1 MIFQRYIARKG
12 GENVTVPGVQSA
24 LSVKNAGVEML
35 AKSDKTQAV
44 SGSDQFGAVMQ
55 QSMTKQSADKSSKAV
70 VKDAGDDAG
79 YKVPVVS
86 DGQNVKVAQS
96 QNSQL
101 NDTGNANISGELV
114 EDIVKDVLKLD
125 DDQMD
130 AILAA
135 MGITVLQLLDPQI
148 LQQFVLTAE
157 GAGDITDMLTSEMML
172 ADYQM
177 ILQQFA
183 QMPEGVSEILAQME
197 PVSED
202 DANLQGILQKLTA
215 VKPEQASVSDG
226 EVLQKAVNTQEP
238 AILGQT
244 SSSDS
249 SKTMSGESNASS
261 TESFV
266 QTSQPQTDASVEAVP
281 FAQQFDLQGARE
293 VQDAPMPNQSVQII
307 EQIVRQIRVSVTDT
321 TSTMEMQLNPER
333 LGKVLLT
340 ISAKE
345 GMMTANFTVQTE
357 EARLALESQMYQLR
371 DTLEQKE
378 IKVEAVSISVSDF
391 SFAQGGGD
399 DADSKNLEQ
408 GDGKS
413 RRFQFEDSEEEAQEA
428 SDKEAERVRKS
439 VMRDHGGSVDFTA

>member
-1 MIFQRYIARKG
+1 M
-12 GENVTVPGVQSA
+12 TVPGVQSA

-70 VKDAGDDAG
+70 VKDAGEDAG

-202 DANLQGILQKLTA
+202 DANLQGILQELTA
-215 VKPEQASVSDG
+215 VKPEQAPVVSDG

-238 AILGQT
+238 AILGRT
-244 SSSDS
+244 PSSDS

>member
-1 MIFQRYIARKG
+1 M
-12 GENVTVPGVQSA
+12 TVPGVQSA

-35 AKSDKTQAV
+35 AESDKTQAV

-55 QSMTKQSADKSSKAV
+55 QSMTKQSADKSSKTV

-79 YKVPVVS
+79 YKIPVVS

-96 QNSQL
+96 QNLQL
-101 NDTGNANISGELV
+101 NDTGNVNISGELV

-157 GAGDITDMLTSEMML
+157 GAGDITDMLTSETML

-202 DANLQGILQKLTA
+202 DADLQGILQELTA
-215 VKPEQASVSDG
+215 VKPEQAPVSDG

-266 QTSQPQTDASVEAVP
+266 QTSQPQTDASEEAVP

-293 VQDAPMPNQSVQII
+293 VQDAPMSNQSVQII

>member
-1 MIFQRYIARKG
+1 M
-12 GENVTVPGVQSA
+12 TVPGVQSA

-202 DANLQGILQKLTA
+202 DANLQGILQELTA
-215 VKPEQASVSDG
+215 VKPEQAPVVSDG

-244 SSSDS
+244 PSSDS

-413 RRFQFEDSEEEAQEA
+413 RRLQFEDSEEEAQEA

>member
-1 MIFQRYIARKG
+1 M
-12 GENVTVPGVQSA
+12 TVPGVQSA

-35 AKSDKTQAV
+35 TESDKTQAV

-55 QSMTKQSADKSSKAV
+55 QSMTKQSADKSSKTV

-79 YKVPVVS
+79 YKIPVVS

-96 QNSQL
+96 QNLQL
-101 NDTGNANISGELV
+101 NDTGNVNISGELV

-157 GAGDITDMLTSEMML
+157 GAGDITDMLTSETML

-202 DANLQGILQKLTA
+202 DADLQGILQELTA
-215 VKPEQASVSDG
+215 VKPEQAPVSDG

-244 SSSDS
+244 FSSDS

-281 FAQQFDLQGARE
+281 FAQQFDLQWARE

-340 ISAKE
+340 ISAKG

>member
-1 MIFQRYIARKG
+1 M
-12 GENVTVPGVQSA
+12 TVPGVQSA

-55 QSMTKQSADKSSKAV
+55 QSMTKQSVDKSSKAV

-202 DANLQGILQKLTA
+202 DADLQGILQELTA
-215 VKPEQASVSDG
+215 VKPEQAPVVSDG

>member
-1 MIFQRYIARKG
+1 M
-12 GENVTVPGVQSA
+12 TVPGVQSA

-114 EDIVKDVLKLD
+114 EDIMKDVLKLD

-202 DANLQGILQKLTA
+202 DANLQGILQELTA
-215 VKPEQASVSDG
+215 VKPEQAPVVSDG

-244 SSSDS
+244 PSSDS

>member
-1 MIFQRYIARKG
+1 M
-12 GENVTVPGVQSA
+12 TVPGVQSA

-202 DANLQGILQKLTA
+202 DADLQGILQELTA
-215 VKPEQASVSDG
+215 VKPEQAPVVSDG

-357 EARLALESQMYQLR
+357 EALLALESQMYQLR

>member
-1 MIFQRYIARKG
+1 M
-12 GENVTVPGVQSA
+12 TVPGVQSA

-79 YKVPVVS
+79 YKVPVVG

-202 DANLQGILQKLTA
+202 DANLQGILQELTA
-215 VKPEQASVSDG
+215 VKPEQAPVVSDG

-244 SSSDS
+244 PSSDS

-439 VMRDHGGSVDFTA
+439 VMRDHGGSVDFTAYGSSFTDRKEAK

>member
-1 MIFQRYIARKG
+1 M
-12 GENVTVPGVQSA
+12 TVPGVQSA

-79 YKVPVVS
+79 YKVPVVG

-183 QMPEGVSEILAQME
+183 QMPEGVLEILAQME

-202 DANLQGILQKLTA
+202 DANLQGILQELTA
-215 VKPEQASVSDG
+215 VKPEQAPVVSDG

-244 SSSDS
+244 PSSDS

>member
-1 MIFQRYIARKG
+1 M
-12 GENVTVPGVQSA
+12 TVPGVQSA

-79 YKVPVVS
+79 YKVPVVG

-202 DANLQGILQKLTA
+202 DANLQGILQELTA
-215 VKPEQASVSDG
+215 VKPEQAPVVSDG

-244 SSSDS
+244 PSSDS
-249 SKTMSGESNASS
+249 SKTMFGESNASS

-307 EQIVRQIRVSVTDT
+307 EQIVRQMRVSVTDT

>member
-1 MIFQRYIARKG
+1 M
-12 GENVTVPGVQSA
+12 TVPGVQSA

-35 AKSDKTQAV
+35 TESAKTQAV

-55 QSMTKQSADKSSKAV
+55 QSMTKQSADKSSKTV

-79 YKVPVVS
+79 YKIPVVS

-96 QNSQL
+96 QNLQL
-101 NDTGNANISGELV
+101 NDTGNVNISGELV
-114 EDIVKDVLKLD
+114 EDIVQDVLKLD

-157 GAGDITDMLTSEMML
+157 GAGDITDMLTSETML

-202 DANLQGILQKLTA
+202 DADLQGILQELTA
-215 VKPEQASVSDG
+215 VKPEQAPVSDG

-281 FAQQFDLQGARE
+281 FAQQFDLQAARE

>member
-1 MIFQRYIARKG
+1 M
-12 GENVTVPGVQSA
+12 TVPGVQSA

-202 DANLQGILQKLTA
+202 DANLQGILQELTA
-215 VKPEQASVSDG
+215 VKPEQAPVVSDG

-244 SSSDS
+244 PSSDS

-293 VQDAPMPNQSVQII
+293 VQDTPMPNQSVQII

>member
-1 MIFQRYIARKG
+1 M
-12 GENVTVPGVQSA
+12 TVAGVQSA

-35 AKSDKTQAV
+35 TESAKTQAV

-79 YKVPVVS
+79 YTAPVVNDS
-86 DGQNVKVAQS
+86 QNVKVAQS

-101 NDTGNANISGELV
+101 NDTGNANIFGESV

-183 QMPEGVSEILAQME
+183 QMPEGMSEILAQME

-202 DANLQGILQKLTA
+202 DANLQGILQELTA

-226 EVLQKAVNTQEP
+226 EVLQKAVNTPQEP
-238 AILGQT
+238 AIIDQT
-244 SSSDS
+244 SSSDL

-266 QTSQPQTDASVEAVP
+266 QTSQPQTDAPVEAVP

-293 VQDAPMPNQSVQII
+293 VQDVPMSNQSVQII

-321 TSTMEMQLNPER
+321 TSTMEMQLNPES

-391 SFAQGGGD
+391 SFTQGGGD

-413 RRFQFEDSEEEAQEA
+413 RRFQFDDSEEEAQEA

>member
-1 MIFQRYIARKG
+1 M
-12 GENVTVPGVQSA
+12 TVPGVQSA

-35 AKSDKTQAV
+35 TESAKTQAV

-55 QSMTKQSADKSSKAV
+55 QSMTKQSADKSSKTV

-79 YKVPVVS
+79 YKIPVVS

-96 QNSQL
+96 QNLQL
-101 NDTGNANISGELV
+101 NDTGNVNISGELV
-114 EDIVKDVLKLD
+114 EDIVQDVLKLD

-135 MGITVLQLLDPQI
+135 MGITVVQLLDPQI

-157 GAGDITDMLTSEMML
+157 GAGDITDMLTSETML

-202 DANLQGILQKLTA
+202 DADLQGILQELTA
-215 VKPEQASVSDG
+215 VKPEQAPVSDG

-281 FAQQFDLQGARE
+281 FAQQFDLQAARE

>member
-1 MIFQRYIARKG
+1 M
-12 GENVTVPGVQSA
+12 TVPGVQSA

-44 SGSDQFGAVMQ
+44 SGSDQFCAVMQ

-202 DANLQGILQKLTA
+202 DADLQGILQELTA
-215 VKPEQASVSDG
+215 VKPEQAPVVSDG

>member
-1 MIFQRYIARKG
+1 M
-12 GENVTVPGVQSA
+12 TVPGVQSA

-202 DANLQGILQKLTA
+202 DANLQGIIQELTA
-215 VKPEQASVSDG
+215 VKPEQAPVVSDG

-244 SSSDS
+244 PSSDS

>member
-1 MIFQRYIARKG
+1 M
-12 GENVTVPGVQSA
+12 TVPGVQSA

-202 DANLQGILQKLTA
+202 DANLQGILQELTA
-215 VKPEQASVSDG
+215 VKPEQAPVVSDG

-238 AILGQT
+238 AILGRT

-261 TESFV
+261 TASFV

>member
-1 MIFQRYIARKG
+1 M
-12 GENVTVPGVQSA
+12 TVPGVQSA

-35 AKSDKTQAV
+35 TESDKTQAV

-79 YKVPVVS
+79 YKVPVVG

-202 DANLQGILQKLTA
+202 DANLQGILQELTA
-215 VKPEQASVSDG
+215 VKPEQAPVVSDG

-244 SSSDS
+244 PSSDS

>member
-1 MIFQRYIARKG
+1 M
-12 GENVTVPGVQSA
+12 TVPGVQSA

-202 DANLQGILQKLTA
+202 DANLQGILQELTA
-215 VKPEQASVSDG
+215 VKPEQAPVVSDG

-244 SSSDS
+244 PSSDS

-293 VQDAPMPNQSVQII
+293 VQDAPMPNQSVQSI

>member
-1 MIFQRYIARKG
+1 M
-12 GENVTVPGVQSA
+12 TVPGVQSA

-79 YKVPVVS
+79 YKVPVVG

-202 DANLQGILQKLTA
+202 DANLQGILQELTA
-215 VKPEQASVSDG
+215 VKPEQAPVVSDG

-244 SSSDS
+244 PSSDS

-378 IKVEAVSISVSDF
+378 IKVEAVAISVSDF

>member
-1 MIFQRYIARKG
+1 M
-12 GENVTVPGVQSA
+12 TVPGVQSA

-79 YKVPVVS
+79 YKVPVVG

-157 GAGDITDMLTSEMML
+157 GAGDMLTSEMML

-202 DANLQGILQKLTA
+202 DANLQGILQELTA
-215 VKPEQASVSDG
+215 VKPEQAPVVSDG

-244 SSSDS
+244 PSSDS

>member
-1 MIFQRYIARKG
+1 M
-12 GENVTVPGVQSA
+12 TVPGVQSA

-79 YKVPVVS
+79 YKVPVVG

-202 DANLQGILQKLTA
+202 DANLQGILQELTA
-215 VKPEQASVSDG
+215 VKPEQAPVVSDG

-244 SSSDS
+244 PSSDS

-345 GMMTANFTVQTE
+345 GMMTATFTVQTE

>member
-1 MIFQRYIARKG
+1 M
-12 GENVTVPGVQSA
+12 TVPGVQSA

-35 AKSDKTQAV
+35 TESAKTQAV

-55 QSMTKQSADKSSKAV
+55 QSMTKQSADKSSKTV

-79 YKVPVVS
+79 YKIPVVS

-96 QNSQL
+96 QNLQL
-101 NDTGNANISGELV
+101 NDTGNVNISGELV
-114 EDIVKDVLKLD
+114 EDIVQDVLKLD

-157 GAGDITDMLTSEMML
+157 GAGDITDMLTSETML

-202 DANLQGILQKLTA
+202 DADLQGILQELTA
-215 VKPEQASVSDG
+215 VKPEQAPVSDG

-244 SSSDS
+244 FSSDS

-281 FAQQFDLQGARE
+281 FAQQFDLQGACE

-340 ISAKE
+340 ISAKG

>member
-1 MIFQRYIARKG
+1 M
-12 GENVTVPGVQSA
+12 TVPGVQSA

-79 YKVPVVS
+79 YKVPVVG

-215 VKPEQASVSDG
+215 VKPEQAPVVSDG

-244 SSSDS
+244 PSSDS

>member
-1 MIFQRYIARKG
+1 M
-12 GENVTVPGVQSA
+12 TVPGVQSA

-35 AKSDKTQAV
+35 TESAKTQAV

-55 QSMTKQSADKSSKAV
+55 QSMTKQSADKSSKTV

-79 YKVPVVS
+79 YKIPVVS

-96 QNSQL
+96 QNLQL
-101 NDTGNANISGELV
+101 NDTGNVNISGELV
-114 EDIVKDVLKLD
+114 EDIVQDVLKLD

-157 GAGDITDMLTSEMML
+157 GAGDITDMLTSETML

-202 DANLQGILQKLTA
+202 DADLQGILQELTA
-215 VKPEQASVSDG
+215 VKPEQAPVSDG

-266 QTSQPQTDASVEAVP
+266 QTSQPQTDAWVEAVP
-281 FAQQFDLQGARE
+281 FAQQFDLQAARE

>member
-1 MIFQRYIARKG
+1 M
-12 GENVTVPGVQSA
+12 TVPGVQSA

-202 DANLQGILQKLTA
+202 DADLQGILQELTA
-215 VKPEQASVSDG
+215 VKPEQAPVVSDG

-371 DTLEQKE
+371 DTPEQKE

>member
-1 MIFQRYIARKG
+1 M
-12 GENVTVPGVQSA
+12 TVPGVQSA

-202 DANLQGILQKLTA
+202 DADLQGILQELTA
-215 VKPEQASVSDG
+215 VKPEQAPVVSDG

>member
-1 MIFQRYIARKG
+1 M
-12 GENVTVPGVQSA
+12 TVPGVQSA

-202 DANLQGILQKLTA
+202 DANLQGILQELTA
-215 VKPEQASVSDG
+215 VKPEQAPVVSDG

-307 EQIVRQIRVSVTDT
+307 EQIVRQMRVSVTDT

-439 VMRDHGGSVDFTA
+439 VMRDHGVSVDFTA

>member
-1 MIFQRYIARKG
+1 M
-12 GENVTVPGVQSA
+12 TVPGVQSA

-70 VKDAGDDAG
+70 VKDAG

-202 DANLQGILQKLTA
+202 DADLQGILQELTA
-215 VKPEQASVSDG
+215 VKPEQAPVVSDG

>member
-1 MIFQRYIARKG
+1 M
-12 GENVTVPGVQSA
+12 TVPGVQSA

-202 DANLQGILQKLTA
+202 DADLQGILQELTA
-215 VKPEQASVSDG
+215 VKPEQAPVVSDG

-357 EARLALESQMYQLR
+357 EARLALESQMYQLC

>member
-1 MIFQRYIARKG
+1 M
-12 GENVTVPGVQSA
+12 TVPGVQSA

-44 SGSDQFGAVMQ
+44 SGSDQFDAVMQ

-202 DANLQGILQKLTA
+202 DANLQGILQELTA
-215 VKPEQASVSDG
+215 VKPEQAPVVSDG

-261 TESFV
+261 TGSFV

>member
-1 MIFQRYIARKG
+1 M
-12 GENVTVPGVQSA
+12 TVPGVQSA

-79 YKVPVVS
+79 YKVPVVG

-125 DDQMD
+125 DDQVD

-135 MGITVLQLLDPQI
+135 MGITVLQLLDPQF

-202 DANLQGILQKLTA
+202 DANLQGILQELTA
-215 VKPEQASVSDG
+215 VKPEQAPVVSDG

-244 SSSDS
+244 PSSDS

>member
-1 MIFQRYIARKG
+1 M
-12 GENVTVPGVQSA
+12 TVPGVQSA

-79 YKVPVVS
+79 YKVPVVG

-202 DANLQGILQKLTA
+202 DANLQGILQELTA
-215 VKPEQASVSDG
+215 VKPEQAPVVSDG

-244 SSSDS
+244 PSSDS

-439 VMRDHGGSVDFTA
+439 GMRDHGGSVDFTA

>member
-1 MIFQRYIARKG
+1 M
-12 GENVTVPGVQSA
+12 TVPGVQSA

-202 DANLQGILQKLTA
+202 DADLQGILQELTA
-215 VKPEQASVSDG
+215 VKSEQAPVVSDG

-244 SSSDS
+244 PSSDS
-249 SKTMSGESNASS
+249 SETMSGESNASS

-340 ISAKE
+340 ISAKG

>member
-1 MIFQRYIARKG
+1 M
-12 GENVTVPGVQSA
+12 TVPGVQSA

-157 GAGDITDMLTSEMML
+157 GDGDITDMLTSEMML

-202 DANLQGILQKLTA
+202 DANLQGILQELTA
-215 VKPEQASVSDG
+215 VKPEQAPVVSDG

-244 SSSDS
+244 PSSDS

>member
-1 MIFQRYIARKG
+1 M
-12 GENVTVPGVQSA
+12 TVPGVQSA

-44 SGSDQFGAVMQ
+44 RGSDQFGAVMQ

-79 YKVPVVS
+79 YKVPVVG

-202 DANLQGILQKLTA
+202 DANLQGILQELTA
-215 VKPEQASVSDG
+215 VKPEQAPVVSDG

-244 SSSDS
+244 PSSDS

-266 QTSQPQTDASVEAVP
+266 LTSQPQTDASVEAVP

>member
-1 MIFQRYIARKG
+1 M
-12 GENVTVPGVQSA
+12 TVPGVQSA

-202 DANLQGILQKLTA
+202 DADLQGILQELTA
-215 VKPEQASVSDG
+215 VKPEQAPVVSDG

-244 SSSDS
+244 PSSDS

>member
-1 MIFQRYIARKG
+1 M
-12 GENVTVPGVQSA
+12 TVPGVQSA

-202 DANLQGILQKLTA
+202 DANLQGILQELTA
-215 VKPEQASVSDG
+215 VKPEQAPVVSDG

-244 SSSDS
+244 PSSDS

-281 FAQQFDLQGARE
+281 FAQQFELQGARE

-307 EQIVRQIRVSVTDT
+307 EQIVRQMRVSVTDT